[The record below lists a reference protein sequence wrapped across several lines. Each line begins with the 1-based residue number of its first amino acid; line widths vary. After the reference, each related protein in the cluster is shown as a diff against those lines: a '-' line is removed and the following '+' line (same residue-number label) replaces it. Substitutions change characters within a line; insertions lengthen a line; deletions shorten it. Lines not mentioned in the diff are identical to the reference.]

1 MASNAIACFSIVIIS
16 VVLSAELI
24 ETQSGLKIEI
34 ISKPTEC
41 ERLVKKGDKLSM
53 HYTGTL
59 EDGKVFDGSRKLN
72 KPIEFQIGVGQVIK
86 GWDEGIL
93 GMCVG
98 ENRKLVIPPEL
109 GYGKRGTQ
117 NIPPD
122 AKLYFDLE
130 LLDISDGPEEK
141 NVFKAID
148 ADGDREISKQELREY
163 LVKQVE
169 F

>member
-1 MASNAIACFSIVIIS
+1 MAFSAIPCLSIFIII
-16 VVLSAELI
+16 VDFV
-24 ETQSGLKIEI
+24 SGYAGEPGLTYEI
-34 ISKPTEC
+34 VSKPYEC
-41 ERLVKKGDKLSM
+41 DRQVKKGDKLSM

-72 KPIEFQIGVGQVIK
+72 KPIDFQIGVGQVIK

-98 ENRKLVIPPEL
+98 ENRKLVIPPEK

>member
-1 MASNAIACFSIVIIS
+1 
-16 VVLSAELI
+16 
-24 ETQSGLKIEI
+24 
-34 ISKPTEC
+34 
-41 ERLVKKGDKLSM
+41 M

-59 EDGKVFDGSRKLN
+59 EDGKIFDGSRKLN
-72 KPIEFQIGVGQVIK
+72 KPIDFQIGVGQVIK

-98 ENRKLVIPPEL
+98 ENRKLVIPPEK

-117 NIPPD
+117 NIPAD
-122 AKLYFDLE
+122 ATLYFDLE
-130 LLDISDGPEEK
+130 LMDISDGPQQK

-148 ADGDREISKQELREY
+148 VDGDREISKQEIREY
-163 LVKQVE
+163 LVKQVK